1 MAELQ
6 SVAQAIARRVT
17 SVWWGSFS
25 GSDDGVPLG
34 AVAAVSLLGQRD
46 EGGGHP
52 GDHLLAADDATIADF
67 LADVWAMFTI
77 VRPELAFR
85 CGPFGRWLNEE
96 PRDGSLVEGV
106 AAVVRAAVEAGLLD
120 VTLDREAAQEVD
132 VLGHLHQELRT
143 KAAKQ
148 WQGQFYTP
156 AEVADVMAQI
166 TVMGAEPGRSICDVA
181 AGTGG
186 LLRSAAVQIRRDG
199 GDPHDFWW
207 YACDIDPVAVAALAV
222 NFHVWDLGPRVVVGC
237 ANTLI
242 EGDWDRRAIEEQQA
256 AVEAQRSRMSI
267 ASMLAAL
274 CAVEG
279 GNRSAPE

>member
-1 MAELQ
+1 
-6 SVAQAIARRVT
+6 V
-17 SVWWGSFS
+17 G
-25 GSDDGVPLG
+25 
-34 AVAAVSLLGQRD
+34 
-46 EGGGHP
+46 
-52 GDHLLAADDATIADF
+52 
-67 LADVWAMFTI
+67 
-77 VRPELAFR
+77 
-85 CGPFGRWLNEE
+85 
-96 PRDGSLVEGV
+96 
-106 AAVVRAAVEAGLLD
+106 AGLLD

-156 AEVADVMAQI
+156 GEVTDVIAQI

-222 NFHVWDLGPRVVVGC
+222 NFHIWDLGPRVVVGC
-237 ANTLI
+237 ANTLV
-242 EGDWDRRAIEEQQA
+242 EGDWDRRAIEEQKA
-256 AVEAQRSRMSI
+256 AVEAQRSRMSF
-267 ASMLAAL
+267 AEMLATL
-274 CAVEG
+274 RAVEG
-279 GNRSAPE
+279 RNGSAPE

>member
-1 MAELQ
+1 MATQQ

-25 GSDDGVPLG
+25 GSDNGVPLG

-52 GDHLLAADDATIADF
+52 GDHLLAADDETIADF
-67 LADVWAMFTI
+67 LADIWAMFTI
-77 VRPELAFR
+77 IRPELAFR

-96 PRDGSLVEGV
+96 PRNGSLVEGA
-106 AAVVRAAVEAGLLD
+106 AAVVRAAVEAGVLD
-120 VTLDREAAQEVD
+120 VTLDREAAREVD
-132 VLGHLHQELRT
+132 VLGHLHQELRS

-166 TVMGAEPGRSICDVA
+166 TVIGAEPGRSICDPA

-186 LLRSAAVQIRRDG
+186 LLRSAAFQIRREG
-199 GDPHDFWW
+199 RNPHDFWW
-207 YACDIDPVAVAALAV
+207 YACDIDPIAVAALAV

-237 ANTLI
+237 ANTLA
-242 EGDWDRRAIEEQQA
+242 EGDWDRRAIEEQNL
-256 AVEAQRSRMSI
+256 AVEIQRLRMDSV
-267 ASMLAAL
+267 AMLTAL
-274 CAVEG
+274 NKVMG
-279 GNRSAPE
+279 GRGS